1 MKPRLARGIRALLG
15 LVVALVVVCTLPGV
29 ARAGSYLDRAA
40 VLLAGSRHESD
51 QLRARLTDKELATV
65 VAAIA
70 DTRVRVAS
78 RMEVPAA
85 VAKAHPHLLLAL
97 EHAERAAA
105 AAVEGSY
112 KIALEKLEAARREDE
127 AFRGVLKELGHA
139 LPSSRPHAARGG
151 SSGPLGAS
159 AVLRPATST
168 P

>member
-1 MKPRLARGIRALLG
+1 MKPRLPGLLRALLG
-15 LVVALVVVCTLPGV
+15 LAVALIVVCALPGV

-51 QLRARLTDKELATV
+51 QLRSRLTDKELATV

-112 KIALEKLEAARREDE
+112 KVALEKLEAARREDE

-139 LPSSRPHAARGG
+139 LPSSRLHAT
-151 SSGPLGAS
+151 PPS
-159 AVLRPATST
+159 AVDPAGPGRALPPTAS

>member
-1 MKPRLARGIRALLG
+1 MKPRLPQLLRALLG
-15 LVVALVVVCTLPGV
+15 LAAVVIVVCALPGV

-51 QLRARLTDKELATV
+51 QLRSRLTDKELATV
-65 VAAIA
+65 VAALA

-112 KIALEKLEAARREDE
+112 KVALEKLEAARREDE

-139 LPSSRPHAARGG
+139 LPSSRLHAE
-151 SSGPLGAS
+151 
-159 AVLRPATST
+159 RPAPVERGPGLVLPPTAS

>member
-1 MKPRLARGIRALLG
+1 MKPRLPGVVRALLG
-15 LVVALVVVCTLPGV
+15 LAVALVVLCALPGV

-51 QLRARLTDKELATV
+51 QLRSRLTDKELATV

-112 KIALEKLEAARREDE
+112 KVALEKLEAARREDE

-139 LPSSRPHAARGG
+139 LPAGRPLAA
-151 SSGPLGAS
+151 PPAPVEGAGR
-159 AVLRPATST
+159 ARALAPTGT